1 MLRSGG
7 GQLLAAA
14 VAVEYADCLKA
25 VGVRP
30 VYVVAAVADH
40 DGVSRH
46 IGAHER
52 RAHDARLVRAGLIL
66 QTGAADVVK
75 ILRQL
80 KMPQNSPRKFLR
92 LRRCN
97 HQPQSRCAQACKQ
110 LGHSGI
116 RGVFR
121 PTVAFKINAELA
133 DRPLCFLFI
142 HPAERREAF
151 VKRRTDKSGQ
161 HVWRGDLPAK
171 TLQRIGH
178 RVHNALLRIR
188 HRSVQIKKD
197 RIPAHQPTNSS
208 RQRR

>member
-1 MLRSGG
+1 M
-7 GQLLAAA
+7 
-14 VAVEYADCLKA
+14 
-25 VGVRP
+25 RP

-97 HQPQSRCAQACKQ
+97 HQPQSRCVERGKE
-110 LGHSGI
+110 LRHSLVGHI
-116 RGVFR
+116 LR
-121 PTVAFKINAELA
+121 PAAAGEVITKFA
-133 DRPLCFLFI
+133 DRLLRLRLVHI
-142 HPAERREAF
+142 ANRRKALVE
-151 VKRRTDKSGQ
+151 RRTDEGS
-161 HVWRGDLPAK
+161 
-171 TLQRIGH
+171 QRISRRQLAAKALERIAH
-178 RVHNALLRIR
+178 RFYDALLRVGQ
-188 HRSVQIKKD
+188 RSVEVKKD
-197 RIPAHQPTNSS
+197 SIPAHQPTNSS